1 MQASPAKEV
10 TQRSPSLPKASLK
23 TLQSSPK
30 KDIDNDSVSDNIN
43 GVSERENDGFVEPDL
58 DNSAPMEE
66 ITPDVETKV

>member
-30 KDIDNDSVSDNIN
+30 KDIDNDSGSDIN
-43 GVSERENDGFVEPDL
+43 GVGERENDGYVEPDL

-66 ITPDVETKV
+66 VTPDVETKV